1 MDGFLDHISMK
12 YFKLMILQLLITV
25 PGYGDTIDS
34 LLTSQENQWIQDNNI
49 RYTPNP
55 SWPPGDFIDDQGV
68 HRGII
73 ADYIQLFEREL
84 GISFEKIIYNNWNE
98 IVEGLQ
104 TGEADFVG
112 AMQQTDDREEFL
124 LFTEP
129 LIQVPNVI
137 LIRSDYPYRISAD
150 HINNMEIAGVT
161 GYASMDYMR
170 NTFQG
175 VRMIEFD
182 DDLTALLQTS
192 LGNTDGVIVDMMTA
206 SYLVEK
212 YGITNLQLGKTLD
225 FDWELRIASRNDL
238 PELHS
243 ILNKLLASI
252 DEIQR
257 DTIFNKWVD
266 IDYLQEAGFIERNQ
280 TRLILL
286 TFLLFIVGISITYH
300 NYDLKKQVKN
310 RTNDLERELEEKSKI
325 EKNLKKSIEE
335 KEVLLA
341 EIHHRVKNN
350 LAITSSLFQ
359 LEMMHVEEDKIVDL
373 LSNSVMRIKSIAMV
387 HEKLYESKDFKSI
400 PFHVYLTEILPKIEN
415 KYNFNKRIKVHKD
428 VDIIH
433 LNINLAIPAALL
445 INELV
450 TNSFKH
456 AFPDQNTGV
465 IVINLKSRGD
475 KVQLSVEDDGIGL
488 PEFID
493 PEDRSSV
500 GFMLINT
507 LSKQLNV
514 EGHEHS
520 PPKSISIPHPGV
532 ISIPQA
538 GSLAF
543 PTFSGGVSP

>member
-1 MDGFLDHISMK
+1 MDGPVNTFSINFFRLV
-12 YFKLMILQLLITV
+12 ILQLLISV
-25 PGYGDTIDS
+25 PGYGHGIDS
-34 LLTSQENQWIQDNNI
+34 LLTSHEIQWIQDNDI
-49 RYTPNP
+49 RYAPNP
-55 SWPPGDFIDDQGV
+55 SWPPGDFIDDDGV

-104 TGEADFVG
+104 AGEADFVG
-112 AMQQTDDREEFL
+112 AMQFTEEREEFL

-129 LIQVPNVI
+129 LIQIPNVI
-137 LIRSDYPYRISAD
+137 LIRSDYPYRISED

-161 GYASMDYMR
+161 GYASLDYIR
-170 NTFQG
+170 NTYSG
-175 VRMIEFD
+175 TRLIEFD

-206 SYLVEK
+206 SYLVER
-212 YGITNLQLGKTLD
+212 YGITNLQLGRSLD
-225 FDWELRIASRNDL
+225 FHWELRIASRRDL

-243 ILNKLLASI
+243 IFNKLLASI
-252 DEIQR
+252 DVYQR
-257 DTIFNKWVD
+257 DAIFNRWVN

-280 TRLILL
+280 TRLIIL

-310 RTNDLERELEEKSKI
+310 RTNELEWELHEKSKI

-359 LEMMHVEEDKIVDL
+359 LEMMHIEEDRIVDL

-400 PFHVYLTEILPKIEN
+400 QFHVYLTEILPKIER
-415 KYNFNKRIKVHKD
+415 KYNADKRIKVHKD

-456 AFPDQNTGV
+456 AFPDRNEGV
-465 IVINLKSRGD
+465 IDIRLKNQGD
-475 KVQLSVEDDGIGL
+475 EVQLSVEDDGIGL

-500 GFMLINT
+500 GFMLVNT
-507 LSKQLNV
+507 LSKQLNAEYEV
-514 EGHEHS
+514 S
-520 PPKSISIPHPGV
+520 TRPGTRFSFV
-532 ISIPQA
+532 FKNRDKK
-538 GSLAF
+538 G
-543 PTFSGGVSP
+543 SGGNIHPALN